1 MKMLNRIVCSIKRRP
16 YQMVLM
22 FLVVFILG
30 NVLFASIAIKQ
41 TSESVKAEIRRRIP
55 AKMSLITDKTLGSNT
70 DPLDYLSMKDLIK
83 DLEKEK
89 SIKKISTIE
98 YMHLNKKYVFFDAR
112 RKKRKLYIFIFF

>member
-41 TSESVKAEIRRRIP
+41 TSESVKTEIRRRIP